1 MKDELTFI
9 KLPPVWLF
17 RLMSGLRQMINTIHY
32 KLVPA
37 NVAVFEKAQKFWI
50 AKALGVACELN
61 LADIIGSGFMSIDS
75 LARETGTDRSAL
87 YRLMR
92 ALASDGIF
100 REIKPMVFVNTPES
114 KALMEGNGSM
124 KYMIRQQMNRTN
136 WEIVN
141 ELGYSI
147 ETGNS
152 GAIKVLGTDIFD
164 HLRNSPEKNE
174 LYNKAM
180 TNTSDISAAA
190 VISAYDFSGIKKMI
204 DIGGGEGYLL
214 SAILS
219 KYPSMQGVVF
229 DFKHVVETADKN
241 FKIFGIENRAETAH
255 GNFFE
260 TIPAGGDAYMMKNII
275 HAFDDPTCI
284 NLLNKVRE
292 AMMPDSRLL
301 ILDAVI
307 RMDNKPS
314 FGKIF
319 DLQMLLG
326 TKGGKERTENE
337 FDVLLQQSG
346 FQLKRIVDTVSPFSI
361 VEAVVAVN

>member
-1 MKDELTFI
+1 MKDEQTFI

-17 RLMSGLRQMINTIHY
+17 RLMTGLRQMIYKIHS

-50 AKALGVACELN
+50 AKALGVASDLN
-61 LADIIGSGFMSIDS
+61 LADIIGSGFMSIES
-75 LARETGTDRSAL
+75 LAKETNTDVSSL

-100 REIKPMVFVNTPES
+100 REIKPMVFVNTSLS
-114 KALMEGNGSM
+114 KALMEGDGSM
-124 KYMIRQQMNRTN
+124 KYMIKQQMNKIN

-141 ELGYSI
+141 ELEYSI
-147 ETGNS
+147 ETGDS
-152 GAIKVLGTDIFD
+152 AAVKVLGMDIFE
-164 HLRNSPEKNE
+164 HLKNTPEKND

-190 VISAYDFSGIKKMI
+190 VISAYDFSGIKKLV
-204 DIGGGEGYLL
+204 DVGGGEGYLL
-214 SAILS
+214 SAILT
-219 KYPSMQGVVF
+219 KYSSISGIVF
-229 DFKHVVETADKN
+229 DFKHVVENSEKN
-241 FKIFGIENRAETAH
+241 FKKFGIENRVEAIP
-255 GNFFE
+255 GDFFKS
-260 TIPAGGDAYMMKNII
+260 IPEGGDAYMMKNII
-275 HAFDDPTCI
+275 HAFDDNTCV

-292 AMMPDSRLL
+292 VMEPKSRLL

-314 FGKIF
+314 FGKLF

-326 TKGGKERTENE
+326 TRGGKERTEKE
-337 FDVLLQQSG
+337 FNAILQESG
-346 FQLKRIVDTVSPFSI
+346 FELKRIVDTVSPFSI
-361 VEAVVAVN
+361 VEAVIAD